1 MELSYRYQ
9 QEETTIFYGETFV
22 SQLKNESIDQAILF
36 FTNQRY
42 YDLYA
47 EKMTQSF
54 TNKLAID
61 WYICGNTQ
69 CNQLSELHSLLS
81 YARRYPENRP
91 LLVIGFGNEGI
102 MELAGF
108 FQKHTYLQTTLWL
121 IPVSIRSMAR
131 ALNPQCEILHGSNE
145 SALQTTNLPERIIY
159 DRTISE
165 KQIEGKQI
173 DFLIFICCGLVCDH
187 PFLQNLYKNYPNRE
201 KLFNRSFAG
210 MLEEIIYFYQEDA
223 EQVANYGKLFEQAFY
238 LTENSHL
245 LSASMKKF
253 LGILMQLIWN
263 SEIKSLSFQLKN
275 FFIWLQH
282 LGYPIIWPEEISKMD
297 YLENVLVLAEKSKK
311 ILVLEKIGIIDG
323 YQLPN
328 EQELLKTMAS
338 YERIVQEIRGI

>member
-1 MELSYRYQ
+1 M
-9 QEETTIFYGETFV
+9 
-22 SQLKNESIDQAILF
+22 
-36 FTNQRY
+36 
-42 YDLYA
+42 
-47 EKMTQSF
+47 
-54 TNKLAID
+54 
-61 WYICGNTQ
+61 
-69 CNQLSELHSLLS
+69 
-81 YARRYPENRP
+81 
-91 LLVIGFGNEGI
+91 IG
-102 MELAGF
+102 
-108 FQKHTYLQTTLWL
+108 
-121 IPVSIRSMAR
+121 RSVKSKSKR
-131 ALNPQCEILHGSNE
+131 
-145 SALQTTNLPERIIY
+145 
-159 DRTISE
+159 
-165 KQIEGKQI
+165 KQI

-201 KLFNRSFAG
+201 KLFNRPFAG

-223 EQVANYGKLFEQAFY
+223 EQVTNYGKLFEQAFY

-282 LGYPIIWPEEISKMD
+282 LGYPITWPEEISKMD